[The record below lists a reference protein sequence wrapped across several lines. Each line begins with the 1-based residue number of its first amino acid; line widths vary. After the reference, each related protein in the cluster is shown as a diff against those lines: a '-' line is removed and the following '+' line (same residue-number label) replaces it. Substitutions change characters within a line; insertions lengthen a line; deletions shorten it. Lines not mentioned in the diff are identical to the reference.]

1 MAFTQH
7 ISDIYSVLASSL
19 VEHGFDIR
27 SDQGKDYAIGVCCF
41 SAKHTALIEG
51 GYTITMA
58 KRERIYNDP
67 QSTTQK
73 TKD

>member
-1 MAFTQH
+1 MAVTQH
-7 ISDIYSVLASSL
+7 ISDMYSVLASSL

-41 SAKHTALIEG
+41 SAKHTALI
-51 GYTITMA
+51 A